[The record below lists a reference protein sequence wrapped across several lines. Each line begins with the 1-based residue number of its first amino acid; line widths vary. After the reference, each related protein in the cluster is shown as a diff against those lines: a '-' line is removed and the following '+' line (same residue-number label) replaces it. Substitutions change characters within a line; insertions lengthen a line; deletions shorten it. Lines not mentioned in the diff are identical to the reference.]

1 LNAVGNEVY
10 GASRL
15 LRVRAGELIRSHAGV
30 ARAKGDV
37 DPKRDDEIIN
47 VKPLSNMLK

>member
-1 LNAVGNEVY
+1 MLSEMKSMVPVGSSESV
-10 GASRL
+10 L
-15 LRVRAGELIRSHAGV
+15 GELIRSHAGV